1 MQRDYQAPPSLK
13 MQPHARGRPLT
24 ARARLARPSPRAR
37 LQRGEARHGERGR
50 APAVRAAEFCQ
61 QVDAVRRQRRRA
73 RLDGAPEHR
82 RRLQQLG
89 RHAWPL
95 AAIAC
100 GPAGATSFTERTGW
114 RTACSSDGRRTLPR
128 KQGSDSASAAAASGD
143 PRRARR
149 APEKTNQTGG
159 AWPDLAASNLAAP
172 LTSVPRTPSFF
183 SSPACAFA
191 SLRRAQPPSAQAP
204 HAALASSLSRVVL
217 FRGALAF
224 SGRSTRRVRAR
235 APSNPAGTLHKPLSS
250 PTQPCCDAAPG
261 RAPGAPSLACPIGG
275 GRPTLRQID
284 QHAAAGGR
292 RTA

>member
-50 APAVRAAEFCQ
+50 APAVRAAEFGQ

-235 APSNPAGTLHKPLSS
+235 ARPLREPSHRTLRAPCTSPSQAPPNPAVMRRRDAPLAHPPLHALSAA
-250 PTQPCCDAAPG
+250 AAP
-261 RAPGAPSLACPIGG
+261 RCAK
-275 GRPTLRQID
+275 
-284 QHAAAGGR
+284 
-292 RTA
+292 